1 MFPPDEGEPR
11 VRYVRDPFEREPDFR
26 AVSVNYKLADLLAR
40 SEAPR

>member
-1 MFPPDEGEPR
+1 MFPPDEEEPR

-40 SEAPR
+40 SETPR